1 MSRHT
6 KDYDRVQNISA
17 KLERVPTVDLDL
29 ETLKK
34 NTKGVLGRGA
44 FGTVTLV
51 VDQKKQKAYALKAIS
66 KLQVVHN
73 KQTAQMLSEKKV
85 MEHLN
90 SAFVVNLIRTYKD
103 DWWLYLLLDVC
114 LGGELF
120 TIHRKV
126 GSFDEASARFFT
138 SCVILGFIHMHGH
151 NIAYRDLKPENL
163 VLDSDGYLK
172 ITDFGLS
179 KFIIDGNTFTMCGT
193 PDYLAPEIITGQG
206 HGLAVD
212 WWALGVLI
220 FELVASHAPFCDR
233 SMNSMFK
240 NIMVCQF
247 EFPKVFS
254 LECKDIVNRLL
265 QVSPIKRLGVIKGG
279 HDLLK
284 RQAWFKDFDWKA
296 LMERKF
302 QVPMKPTVKSFDD
315 LDNFKAEAGTNKK
328 YKFDLDAIDM
338 SWADDF

>member
-1 MSRHT
+1 M
-6 KDYDRVQNISA
+6 
-17 KLERVPTVDLDL
+17 
-29 ETLKK
+29 
-34 NTKGVLGRGA
+34 
-44 FGTVTLV
+44 
-51 VDQKKQKAYALKAIS
+51 
-66 KLQVVHN
+66 
-73 KQTAQMLSEKKV
+73 KV

-163 VLDSDGYLK
+163 VLDSEGYLK

-220 FELVASHAPFCDR
+220 FELVASYPPFFDTTMNRTFRRIIGCTIKFPRVFSKQCIDIITGLLNVRSNRRLGIVRGGAELIRKHPWFSRFRWEMLRKKEMKAPFKC
-233 SMNSMFK
+233 
-240 NIMVCQF
+240 
-247 EFPKVFS
+247 KV
-254 LECKDIVNRLL
+254 R
-265 QVSPIKRLGVIKGG
+265 G
-279 HDLLK
+279 
-284 RQAWFKDFDWKA
+284 
-296 LMERKF
+296 
-302 QVPMKPTVKSFDD
+302 FDD
-315 LDNFKAEAGTNKK
+315 ISNFTAPGEEHNTL
-328 YKFDLDAIDM
+328 YKFNASDYDM
-338 SWADDF
+338 DWASE